1 MKTFKEWMIKEG
13 LWLSDDKAE
22 ETPPSVDA
30 KRRSKPTKGGSM
42 GAGGMGGMGGGGMPM
57 GMGMGQGMSLP
68 PK

>member
-30 KRRSKPTKGGSM
+30 RRRSKPTKGGSM
-42 GAGGMGGMGGGGMPM
+42 GAGGGMGGGMPM
-57 GMGMGQGMSLP
+57 GGGMGGMGQGMSLP